1 MAPIASR
8 PVPQLDAG
16 KAFFGDMG
24 FAVDHL
30 GPLWH
35 LLKAAQLVMS
45 DLDRIASEQG
55 LSYADFQLLGALM
68 MAAPDPVRAA
78 TLAAALNVSNPVLS
92 LRSAR
97 LAAMGLIE
105 RVQQGS
111 DRRTRPMRLPPEGR
125 ARTEIVAR
133 ELERRGAF
141 VRHLAQLDK
150 ADRATLERVLRD
162 IHERMDRD
170 YLPSPRSAGDRRCET
185 LTQDRPTKRNRV
197 AKPRTID

>member
-35 LLKAAQLVMS
+35 LLKAAQLVMG
-45 DLDRIASEQG
+45 DLDRIAAEQG
-55 LSYADFQLLGALM
+55 ISYADFQLLGALM
-68 MAAPDPVRAA
+68 MAAPDPVSAT
-78 TLAAALNVSNPVLS
+78 TLAAALNVSNAVLS
-92 LRSAR
+92 LRSGR
-97 LAAMGLIE
+97 LAAMGLID
-105 RVQQGS
+105 RVGRGP
-111 DRRTRPMRLPPEGR
+111 DRRTRPMRLTPEGR

-133 ELERRGAF
+133 DLERRGAF
-141 VRHLAQLDK
+141 VRHLAQLDA
-150 ADRATLERVLRD
+150 ADRTTLERVLRD
-162 IHERMDRD
+162 LHARMDRD
-170 YLPSPRSAGDRRCET
+170 YLPSPRSAGDRRRET
-185 LTQDRPTKRNRV
+185 LAQDRPTKRNRV